1 MSSEQ
6 GTETKTK
13 CIFIITN
20 FSITIPQSKTLSP
33 SVVTPR
39 PPQPLT
45 TRNPPSVFVNQPVLN
60 VSHQWNHTPCVL
72 LCLLI
77 SLSIVFSGSVHVVA
91 SVRASPLFRAKG
103 CSLVWRNYVAFIHHL
118 WMDTWCELCCY
129 KHSWMSICLNI
140 SFSTIFGRDPWNH
153 LDAKLSHV
161 FP

>member
-1 MSSEQ
+1 MTERLHFHFPLYLLSLRKFQHLMSSEQ

-33 SVVTPR
+33 SVVTPC

-45 TRNPPSVFVNQPVLN
+45 TRNPLSVFVNQPVLN

-129 KHSWMSICLNI
+129 KHS
-140 SFSTIFGRDPWNH
+140 
-153 LDAKLSHV
+153 
-161 FP
+161 